1 VDGLS
6 TEFGLSA
13 ARQIVQAKEHEWPL
27 YVDRLRRDKELS
39 EVTRQI
45 NQLLDHPEHRQLA
58 IDAFRRIGFW
68 HDDLVMPRHATDFIS
83 PAKK

>member
-1 VDGLS
+1 VDGSS

-27 YVDRLRRDKELS
+27 YVDRLRRNKELS

-45 NQLLDHPEHRQLA
+45 NQLLNHLEHRQLA
-58 IDAFRRIGFW
+58 IDAFRRIGLW
-68 HDDLVMPRHATDFIS
+68 HDDLVVPRRATDFIS